1 MNITVERKESVK
13 TVRVIGDINRN
24 ELAALRGE
32 FKDLP
37 LLKSLIVDLAE
48 ADFAGT
54 DFINLLVE
62 LRRTY
67 STYIRKLILRNPNEL
82 IQDLLEISQMSRVL
96 MIEITERKREA
107 VFC

>member
-1 MNITVERKESVK
+1 VNIIVERKDSVK
-13 TVRVIGDINRN
+13 TVRVFGDINRN
-24 ELAALRGE
+24 ELAALKGE

-67 STYIRKLILRNPNEL
+67 STYIRKFIIRNPNEL
-82 IQDLLEISQMSRVL
+82 IQDLLDISQMSKL
-96 MIEITERKREA
+96 FMIEMTERKKEA